1 MFGHSHLTRNLKD
14 LQKMLNQRLEPQN
27 QELILPLPFTR
38 TKSTFLVDMVVS
50 DILDSLSKIFM
61 P

>member
-27 QELILPLPFTR
+27 QELILQPLFTR

>member
-1 MFGHSHLTRNLKD
+1 MFGHSRLTRNLKD
-14 LQKMLNQRLEPQN
+14 LQKMLNQRFEPQN
-27 QELILPLPFTR
+27 QELILQLPFTR
-38 TKSTFLVDMVVS
+38 TKSIFLVDMVVS

>member
-50 DILDSLSKIFM
+50 DIQDSLSKIFM